1 MRTSLPQQHDSPKGP
16 PREHWWQRLNPWR
29 HFAAALG
36 WAMFALVVAGA
47 VVAAEWAASEAERHV
62 AMSARARLQQTAN
75 QTADALLAQL
85 QTRLA
90 AMRATAAQWA
100 LSPGD
105 TPAAL
110 LLRLQALQVQ
120 QPELGWIGVLD
131 ATDRWLAAT
140 GPWPQAR
147 ALQGQPWLARARR
160 NPLVVLHRGQ
170 GEDRVDAL
178 VLAVPL
184 VREGGGAAGVLVAQL
199 PWLWLQAELDARLR
213 AIGGGLPMELLLT
226 GAGGR
231 VLAGPPALQGLAAD
245 ADLAEGGHYL
255 VARSDAPGAY
265 EEAQDAGFAAASWRL
280 WVREDAR
287 QALAPARQTHRAVL
301 VGVLAVGLLA
311 ALAAVLVARRLLRRL
326 NLLAEQ
332 ARAVRAGTRDAV
344 DLPAGRDEVHGI
356 GVTLAQLIGHWQEE
370 KAALTRLN
378 AELDMRVAAR
388 TAHIERLAQDARRAA
403 VTRERLRLAR
413 GLHDTLAQSLMAL
426 LTQVRLM
433 RKLGAQWSRERL
445 DAELRDAEKLAAD
458 GLAEARAVIG
468 QMRDSEVHDSG
479 LGPALQ
485 ALLHRFSEDSGVH
498 VRALVDPAS
507 ADLVSERAATV
518 LNMVR
523 ELLRNVR
530 RHAGASTLALSLQPE
545 EGGDADADMCW
556 RLTLT
561 DDGRGF
567 DPAAVPPGHYGLQG
581 LREQAQQ
588 IGAQLALDSAPGQGC
603 RVRLRFAA

>member
-1 MRTSLPQQHDSPKGP
+1 MP
-16 PREHWWQRLNPWR
+16 PCR
-29 HFAAALG
+29 H
-36 WAMFALVVAGA
+36 
-47 VVAAEWAASEAERHV
+47 
-62 AMSARARLQQTAN
+62 
-75 QTADALLAQL
+75 
-85 QTRLA
+85 
-90 AMRATAAQWA
+90 
-100 LSPGD
+100 
-105 TPAAL
+105 
-110 LLRLQALQVQ
+110 
-120 QPELGWIGVLD
+120 
-131 ATDRWLAAT
+131 
-140 GPWPQAR
+140 
-147 ALQGQPWLARARR
+147 
-160 NPLVVLHRGQ
+160 
-170 GEDRVDAL
+170 
-178 VLAVPL
+178 
-184 VREGGGAAGVLVAQL
+184 
-199 PWLWLQAELDARLR
+199 
-213 AIGGGLPMELLLT
+213 
-226 GAGGR
+226 
-231 VLAGPPALQGLAAD
+231 
-245 ADLAEGGHYL
+245 
-255 VARSDAPGAY
+255 
-265 EEAQDAGFAAASWRL
+265 
-280 WVREDAR
+280 
-287 QALAPARQTHRAVL
+287 
-301 VGVLAVGLLA
+301 
-311 ALAAVLVARRLLRRL
+311 
-326 NLLAEQ
+326 
-332 ARAVRAGTRDAV
+332 
-344 DLPAGRDEVHGI
+344 
-356 GVTLAQLIGHWQEE
+356 
-370 KAALTRLN
+370 
-378 AELDMRVAAR
+378 
-388 TAHIERLAQDARRAA
+388 AA

-433 RKLGAQWSRERL
+433 RKLGAQWTRERL

-498 VRALVDPAS
+498 VQALVDPAS

-556 RLTLT
+556 RLTLS